1 MAGREMETAA
11 GSPEE
16 PAGTVIDGRC
26 RRIAEI
32 GAGGRGRGWGR
43 TAAAGKKSSRD
54 SGTTRA
60 PAPTGTADSPRTTN
74 PGDPPL
80 KTDVYDE

>member
-1 MAGREMETAA
+1 METAA

-60 PAPTGTADSPRTTN
+60 PADRRGRLAPHDQPRG
-74 PGDPPL
+74 PAPQDGCL
-80 KTDVYDE
+80 WRV